1 MQLVVV
7 CQLELTGR
15 VDVPRAVAPRTVG
28 VEPHRIKAVV
38 TDLARRVREQ
48 RAVIRN
54 EALRI
59 DRQLRPVLRRVH
71 AGPLDPLSRYGLSN
85 REREVLELVAAGQ
98 ANREIARRRY
108 ITPST
113 AGVHVSHVI
122 AKLGV
127 ANRVQAAAL
136 AARRDGPTAQV
147 SARSVR
153 DDQ

>member
-1 MQLVVV
+1 
-7 CQLELTGR
+7 
-15 VDVPRAVAPRTVG
+15 
-28 VEPHRIKAVV
+28 
-38 TDLARRVREQ
+38 
-48 RAVIRN
+48 
-54 EALRI
+54 
-59 DRQLRPVLRRVH
+59 
-71 AGPLDPLSRYGLSN
+71 LDPLSRYGLSN